1 MTMASDAEIHTL
13 ATPYALHA
21 LPADEVELFERH
33 LAECSACRSEVD
45 EIRET
50 SSRLGLAM
58 TTTPPPELRSRV
70 MARIAGVR
78 PLPPV
83 PEVESDA
90 TEPDRETGPVAG
102 AVDGVADGS
111 GTGPARARAWQRW
124 WPRIATGVAAAMTAA
139 VVALAA
145 QLADVRD
152 DLERSQAIGA
162 QLRELVE
169 APDVAMVRASD
180 DGSNGTVLMA
190 RSIDTAVLIADGMD
204 PAPDAHTYQLW
215 FIEDG
220 DMRSAGI
227 LGTSDDDGR
236 LGPFTAH
243 GLDDAGQLGITV
255 EPAGGSEQ
263 PTTDPVMVIDLPA

>member
-58 TTTPPPELRSRV
+58 TTTPPPELKSQV

-83 PEVESDA
+83 PEVESDTA
-90 TEPDRETGPVAG
+90 EPGRGTGPVAG
-102 AVDGVADGS
+102 SADGA
-111 GTGPARARAWQRW
+111 GAGPAQARAWQRW

-162 QLRELVE
+162 QMRELVE

-190 RSIDTAVLIADGMD
+190 RSIDTAVLIADGMN

-227 LGTSDDDGR
+227 LGSDDDGR

>member
-33 LAECSACRSEVD
+33 LADCSACRSEVD

-58 TTTPPPELRSRV
+58 ATTPPSELKSQV
-70 MARIAGVR
+70 MGQIAGVR

-83 PEVESDA
+83 PEDTAVSA
-90 TEPDRETGPVAG
+90 TGSEAGREAGPTGA
-102 AVDGVADGS
+102 AH
-111 GTGPARARAWQRW
+111 ARAWQRW

-152 DLERSQAIGA
+152 DLERSQAVGV
-162 QLRELVE
+162 QMRELVE
-169 APDVAMVRASD
+169 APDFAMVRASD
-180 DGSNGTVLMA
+180 GGSNGTVLVA

-204 PAPDAHTYQLW
+204 PAPEAHTYQLW
-215 FIEDG
+215 FVEDG

-243 GLDDAGQLGITV
+243 GLEDAGQLGITV